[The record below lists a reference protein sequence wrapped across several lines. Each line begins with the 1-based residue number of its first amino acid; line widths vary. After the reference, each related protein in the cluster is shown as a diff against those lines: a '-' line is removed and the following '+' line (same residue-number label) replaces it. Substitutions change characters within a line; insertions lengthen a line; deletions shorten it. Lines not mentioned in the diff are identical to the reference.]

1 MSVDFPNEAAR
12 CQRFL
17 SERAQSNFEPRGR
30 NGPAATRSP
39 KSFPLPLADP
49 CVPSVVSK
57 RNESALTHK
66 CINVRAKRRRFRR
79 PKVIVDHD
87 PAAIVEQVTV
97 AIIDGVQKNVRA
109 IGRAHHSVRA
119 ESSVPVPCARI
130 RLPCYLMQNTRSK
143 GRGGGQ
149 IRSCRAVAQLGRAPG
164 SGPGGRG
171 FKSHQPDFNHRK
183 LKDVLLLR
191 VTQREN
197 RTTLRRFL

>member
-143 GRGGGQ
+143 GRGGGPN
-149 IRSCRAVAQLGRAPG
+149 SVMSGCG
-164 SGPGGRG
+164 SAW
-171 FKSHQPDFNHRK
+171 
-183 LKDVLLLR
+183 
-191 VTQREN
+191 
-197 RTTLRRFL
+197 